1 MSSHASSE
9 PPRLTA
15 SDVMTAA
22 EVSALLH
29 VPRST
34 VADWA
39 RRGILPS
46 IKIGRRRIFIRPRI
60 EAKLLDEPNDRPA

>member
-1 MSSHASSE
+1 MSSLVSSE
-9 PPRLTA
+9 PHRLTA

-34 VADWA
+34 VSDWA

-60 EAKLLDEPNDRPA
+60 EAKLLDD